1 MPRDSH
7 PKPRKELAAKL
18 PEAESDSD
26 NVLNGLL

>member
-7 PKPRKELAAKL
+7 PKPRKELAAK